1 LLQPVRVPFPGK
13 PEFPG
18 TTAPSGAGAPED
30 ARAVVGKWY
39 AAHGAALYGYLR
51 FHLRSADEADELVA
65 ETFLRAVRA
74 ADRYRAELGE
84 PRAWLFRIAG
94 NALRDHRRRTRS
106 GARLESRLSV
116 SPAALRDLVSSAPSP
131 DERLL
136 WEEEVATLLAAVAEL
151 SERDRE
157 LIGLRFGSG
166 MEMAEIAAVLGIR
179 EPAVRTRLW
188 RALGRLRERME
199 ADARR

>member
-1 LLQPVRVPFPGK
+1 VRLPFLGE
-13 PEFPG
+13 PEFRP
-18 TTAPSGAGAPED
+18 TTAPAGADAPED
-30 ARAVVGKWY
+30 ARAVVGEWY
-39 AAHGAALYGYLR
+39 AAHGTALYGYLR
-51 FHLRSADEADELVA
+51 FHLGSADEAEELVA

-74 ADRYRAELGE
+74 AERYRAELGE

-106 GARLESRLSV
+106 GAGLKSRLSV
-116 SPAALRDLVSSAPSP
+116 SPAVLRDLVSDAPSP

-166 MEMAEIAAVLGIR
+166 METAEIAAVLGIR

-188 RALGRLRERME
+188 RALGRLRERLE
-199 ADARR
+199 AEPAR